1 MGNVMTDPELSAAV
15 QRLIDESDLRD
26 LIHRYAFGLDH
37 EDWVLWR
44 SVFTDTVTIDMT
56 DYQPGS
62 PVRPASADKV
72 VAGIQ
77 TMFAGLDGSQ
87 HFMGSH
93 RYAIDGDR
101 ATITAHMRAEH
112 WMTSDAG
119 GDRYTMYGT
128 YFDEAIRTPDG
139 WKLQSVRLKL
149 IREEGNR
156 HLMGG
161 AARKGKAMSE
171 SDTET

>member
-1 MGNVMTDPELSAAV
+1 MTDGAANDALV

-37 EDWVLWR
+37 EDWELWR

-56 DYQPGS
+56 DYQPGR
-62 PVRPASADKV
+62 PARPASADRV

-87 HFMGSH
+87 HFIGSH
-93 RYAIDGDR
+93 RYVINGDR

-112 WMTSDAG
+112 WMTSDMG

-128 YFDEAIRTPDG
+128 YFDEAVRTAEG
-139 WKLQSVRLKL
+139 WKLETVRLAL

-156 HLMGG
+156 YLMGG
-161 AARKGKAMSE
+161 AARKGEALLLE
-171 SDTET
+171 GDGG

>member
-1 MGNVMTDPELSAAV
+1 MSSVSNDPAV
-15 QRLIDESDLRD
+15 QRLLDESDLRD

-37 EDWVLWR
+37 EDWELWR
-44 SVFTDTVTIDMT
+44 SVFTDTVTIDMS

-87 HFMGSH
+87 HFIGSH
-93 RYAIDGDR
+93 RYSIDGDR

-112 WMTSDAG
+112 RMTSDAG
-119 GDRYTMYGT
+119 GDRYTKNGT
-128 YFDEAIRTPDG
+128 YFDEAVRTADG
-139 WKLQSVRLKL
+139 WKLESVRLEL

-156 HLMGG
+156 YLMGG
-161 AARKGKAMSE
+161 AARKGKAMSAGE
-171 SDTET
+171 VSGGAG